1 MQGTDDEESDE
12 ESDEEMLTG
21 LEAKRK
27 YPTFHSAGPCS
38 KVVITVVNHVN
49 VVSKKPTRSKLKILS
64 PIICA
69 TEIRNCN
76 TTLPCAK
83 CMSTFLHSQDMYF
96 YVYCTQFTRKHKA
109 LCPRVPDVAGLYAQK
124 VCACKPR

>member
-49 VVSKKPTRSKLKILS
+49 VVPKKPTRSKLKI
-64 PIICA
+64 
-69 TEIRNCN
+69 
-76 TTLPCAK
+76 
-83 CMSTFLHSQDMYF
+83 
-96 YVYCTQFTRKHKA
+96 
-109 LCPRVPDVAGLYAQK
+109 
-124 VCACKPR
+124 

>member
-38 KVVITVVNHVN
+38 KVVITVVNHVT
-49 VVSKKPTRSKLKILS
+49 VVPKET
-64 PIICA
+64 
-69 TEIRNCN
+69 
-76 TTLPCAK
+76 
-83 CMSTFLHSQDMYF
+83 Y
-96 YVYCTQFTRKHKA
+96 
-109 LCPRVPDVAGLYAQK
+109 
-124 VCACKPR
+124 